1 MIAYNY
7 LTISDKSIIQERN
20 YEEENNKLKKMIDV
34 SIVAK
39 NEYRD
44 IVHIVDSLAVRPKNM
59 KFTQLNVNTK
69 EFTIEAFS
77 IDSNNFTIYVE
88 DFNRNEIF
96 KNIQIEKITSTD
108 PPYKVATIKG
118 VLKEAQK

>member
-69 EFTIEAFS
+69 EFTLESFS

-118 VLKEAQK
+118 VLKEAQ